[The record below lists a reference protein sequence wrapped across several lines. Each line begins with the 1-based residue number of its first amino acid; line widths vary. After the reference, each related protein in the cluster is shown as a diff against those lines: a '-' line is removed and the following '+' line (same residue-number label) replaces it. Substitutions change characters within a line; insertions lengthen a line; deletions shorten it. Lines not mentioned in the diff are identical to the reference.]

1 MPSQADRSDFLSIL
15 SNVAETEG
23 MHVDAASIEEL
34 ERVASPTFKM
44 TVRASVWRET
54 RDDELIASAM
64 DQPDH
69 LGQIWI
75 SFQKGEDPALNDRFR
90 KHAMREIMRKWRGTL
105 SLPIMPTGAIPLHRD
120 LVRTPDGYVVNP
132 NEAHEYELHGR
143 DVRPR

>member
-1 MPSQADRSDFLSIL
+1 MAAFEVPLPSQADRSDFLSIL

-69 LGQIWI
+69 LVDCN
-75 SFQKGEDPALNDRFR
+75 SHL
-90 KHAMREIMRKWRGTL
+90 
-105 SLPIMPTGAIPLHRD
+105 
-120 LVRTPDGYVVNP
+120 
-132 NEAHEYELHGR
+132 
-143 DVRPR
+143 